1 MFKYILQKGAAVF
14 LTAAFIFSSSLA
26 TADTLKVGVVD
37 INLLL
42 EKYIEEKDIYSLLNE
57 EFFARDQYLLK
68 KRDQI
73 EGLRRE
79 LVSGT
84 SDSSSMRELERDIVN
99 LEREFVR
106 VSNDTRQEFNLRKNE
121 ELYKLQREINTAILQ
136 YAQDYDYDLILE
148 SGLLFAKEALYLTE
162 PIFESLVGEV
172 KATNEESIIE
182 VESEVESISEEK

>member
-1 MFKYILQKGAAVF
+1 M
-14 LTAAFIFSSSLA
+14 TAALLVCGTVTSAQDLRI
-26 TADTLKVGVVD
+26 GVVD

-79 LVSGT
+79 LISLG
-84 SDSSSMRELERDIVN
+84 SDDAPAVRDIERNIVN

-106 VSNDTRQEFNLRKNE
+106 ISNDTRQEFNIRKNE
-121 ELYKLQREINTAILQ
+121 ELYKLQRAINTAILQ
-136 YAQDYDYDLILE
+136 YAQDNDYDLILE
-148 SGLLFAKEALYLTE
+148 SGLLFAKETLYLTE
-162 PIFESLVGEV
+162 PIFRTLVKER
-172 KATNEESIIE
+172 EE
-182 VESEVESISEEK
+182 

>member
-1 MFKYILQKGAAVF
+1 MFKYILQKGAAVI
-14 LTAAFIFSSSLA
+14 LTAAFIFFTPVA
-26 TADTLKVGVVD
+26 TADSLKIGVVD

-57 EFFARDQYLLK
+57 EFLARDQYLLK

-73 EGLRRE
+73 ESLRRE
-79 LVSGT
+79 LVSGS

-182 VESEVESISEEK
+182 VESEVESMSEEK

>member
-1 MFKYILQKGAAVF
+1 MFNHLFKKGAAVI
-14 LTAAFIFSSSLA
+14 LTAALLVFTPSAFA
-26 TADTLKVGVVD
+26 KELKIGVVD

-73 EGLRRE
+73 ESLRRE
-79 LVSGT
+79 LM
-84 SDSSSMRELERDIVN
+84 SSSGDEAASIREIERNIVN

-106 VSNDTRQEFNLRKNE
+106 ISNDTRQEFNLRKNE

-148 SGLLFAKEALYLTE
+148 SGLLFAKEALYLTD
-162 PIFESLVGEV
+162 PIFQTLVQD
-172 KATNEESIIE
+172 NEE
-182 VESEVESISEEK
+182 

>member
-1 MFKYILQKGAAVF
+1 MTVALLVCGT
-14 LTAAFIFSSSLA
+14 LTFAQ
-26 TADTLKVGVVD
+26 DLKIGVVD

-42 EKYIEEKDIYSLLNE
+42 EKYIEKKDIYSLLNE

-79 LVSGT
+79 LISL
-84 SDSSSMRELERDIVN
+84 SNEEASSVREIERNIVN

-106 VSNDTRQEFNLRKNE
+106 ISNDTRQEFNLRKNE

-136 YAQDYDYDLILE
+136 YAQDHDYDLILE
-148 SGLLFAKEALYLTE
+148 SGLLFAKEALYLTD
-162 PIFESLVGEV
+162 PIFQTLVKEQ
-172 KATNEESIIE
+172 EE
-182 VESEVESISEEK
+182 

>member
-1 MFKYILQKGAAVF
+1 MFKYILQKGAAVI
-14 LTAAFIFSSSLA
+14 LTAAFIFFTPVA
-26 TADTLKVGVVD
+26 TADSLKIGVVD

-57 EFFARDQYLLK
+57 EFLARDQYLLK

-73 EGLRRE
+73 ESLRRE
-79 LVSGT
+79 LVSGS